1 MRNPDRILIVRL
13 SHLGDVVHALG
24 VFHALHAA
32 YPSAEIGWAVQ
43 TEFAGLLAGLPGLA
57 RVFGFERRG
66 GIGAWRALRAE
77 LARFRPDWTV
87 DAQGNAKSGL
97 AAWLSR
103 APRRVAPHRAD
114 WQEGWAA
121 CTANEHAP
129 RLVAPAR
136 HALQRMEVLAARLVP
151 GFTPP
156 LRTDAGLA
164 RAEEEQGE
172 RTLEHRLPRAPGVPV
187 LVHLSSP
194 EDVRGW
200 PAARWLELVRAL
212 RRRGNRVLVLSGPR
226 EAALGQTLARELQT
240 DDGLAHWIGQRG
252 LRELAAV
259 FAAAARRGLV
269 LVSCDSGPMHLAA
282 AHGLRVVALEG
293 PQDGART
300 GPWPLARGH
309 RIVRSTRAPECAP
322 CLKRRCHHP
331 QGPVCMRGIQ
341 AEDVLAALP

>member
-1 MRNPDRILIVRL
+1 LVVRL

-43 TEFAGLLAGLPGLA
+43 TEFAGLLRGLPGLA
-57 RVFGFERRG
+57 RVFLFERRG
-66 GIGAWRALRAE
+66 GLAAWTRLGRE

-87 DAQGNAKSGL
+87 DAQGNTKSAA

-103 APRRVAPHRAD
+103 AARRVAPHRAD
-114 WQEGWAA
+114 WQEPWAA
-121 CTANEHAP
+121 FSAKEHAP
-129 RLVAPAR
+129 VLVPPAR
-136 HALQRMEVLAARLVP
+136 HALQRMENLARQLVP
-151 GFTPP
+151 GVAFP
-156 LRTDAGLA
+156 LRSDAGLST
-164 RAEEEQGE
+164 AEEERGE
-172 RTLEHRLPRAPGVPV
+172 RALEQHLPRVADAAV

-200 PAARWLELVRAL
+200 PAERWSELVRAL
-212 RRRGNRVLVLSGPR
+212 RRRGRGVLVLSGPG
-226 EAALGQTLARELQT
+226 EDALGRLLARELAG
-240 DDGLAHWIGQRG
+240 DEGVAHWTGQRG
-252 LRELAAV
+252 LRELAAL
-259 FAAAARRGLV
+259 FAAAARRGLA

-282 AHGLRVVALEG
+282 AHGLRVIALEG

-309 RIVRSTRAPECAP
+309 RIVRSPRTPECAP

-331 QGPVCMRGIQ
+331 EGPVCMRGIR
-341 AEDVLAALP
+341 AEDVLAALEPAL